1 MTGPI
6 PAARSQPVFVLG
18 TARSGTSWCA
28 NLLAMHPDIAAVA
41 TAEHEQITGI
51 HESHLFSHTRY
62 CLPAE
67 LDTADFVERYRQED
81 YFKLSGLSP
90 GGFVARHPGRHR
102 LTVLFRLLMEDVAEA
117 RGASHWL
124 EKTPKHTIYYDEVL
138 RAYPDA
144 LFVLTRRR
152 FRDTIL
158 SNINKYPRKGV
169 GFPRQ
174 VVEKVFR
181 WVSDRKAIRRFKRSA
196 AGRFVEISYED
207 LLHDTQAEIG
217 RVLRFLDLPERTLT
231 SAFPSNTAFGQG
243 RGPRR
248 RLSTGGWAAVHM
260 LAGLFWMVPFPV
272 CRTLRM
278 RRDRSQAAR
287 RFPKY
292 TFVPAPSD
300 WSEA

>member
-1 MTGPI
+1 M
-6 PAARSQPVFVLG
+6 
-18 TARSGTSWCA
+18 
-28 NLLAMHPDIAAVA
+28 
-41 TAEHEQITGI
+41 
-51 HESHLFSHTRY
+51 
-62 CLPAE
+62 
-67 LDTADFVERYRQED
+67 
-81 YFKLSGLSP
+81 
-90 GGFVARHPGRHR
+90 
-102 LTVLFRLLMEDVAEA
+102 
-117 RGASHWL
+117 
-124 EKTPKHTIYYDEVL
+124 L

-207 LLHDTQAEIG
+207 LLHDTQAEIAG
-217 RVLRFLDLPERTLT
+217 CCASSTCRSARLT

-243 RGPRR
+243 HGPRR

-260 LAGLFWMVPFPV
+260 AAGPFLDGPVPGLPGR
-272 CRTLRM
+272 CGCGG
-278 RRDRSQAAR
+278 DRSQAAR